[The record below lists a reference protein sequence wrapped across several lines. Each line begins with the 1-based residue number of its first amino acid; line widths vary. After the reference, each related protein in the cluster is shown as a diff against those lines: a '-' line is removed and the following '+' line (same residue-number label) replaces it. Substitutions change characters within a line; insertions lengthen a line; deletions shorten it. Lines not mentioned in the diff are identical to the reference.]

1 MNARIKE
8 FLDTAVRPF
17 LTRAWQRLKPYASR
31 FGRLLRA
38 FFLSKRFLVAMMSL
52 IAAFLLLNYV
62 VMPWYVYHGGT
73 LSVPDVT
80 MMQYE
85 EALKVLDDAGLVGIE
100 GDRVLD
106 NAHPIGGVITQNPAP
121 GSIVKYGR
129 HVYLTVCGGEVQV
142 LVPQLR
148 GRSLRDARFA
158 LERDGLVLGDI
169 EYAASNQ
176 SPENTI
182 ISQSIT
188 HAARVK
194 RGTIVG
200 VVVSAGKPD
209 RSVEI
214 PNLFGKSI
222 SEAIKLLA
230 RYGLK
235 VGNITYQ
242 VNIELLPNTI
252 VDQYPQ
258 AGAAADSG
266 KTVDLFVVKA
276 GILQDEH

>member
-1 MNARIKE
+1 MNHKIKE
-8 FLDTAVRPF
+8 FFDTAVLPF
-17 LTRAWQRLKPYASR
+17 LTRTWQILKPYITRIGRMLRSFFFSR
-31 FGRLLRA
+31 KFA
-38 FFLSKRFLVAMMSL
+38 IAALSLVG
-52 IAAFLLLNYV
+52 AFLLFNYA

-80 MMQYE
+80 KMQFE
-85 EALKVLDDAGLVGIE
+85 EACKVLDDAGLVGIE
-100 GDRVLD
+100 ADKILD
-106 NAHPIGGVITQNPAP
+106 NAHAIGDVITQNPAP

-129 HVYLTVCGGEVQV
+129 RVYLTVCGGEVEV

-176 SPENTI
+176 NPENTI
-182 ISQSIT
+182 ISQSIPPT
-188 HAARVK
+188 SKVK
-194 RGTIVG
+194 RGTTIG

-209 RSVEI
+209 RSIEI
-214 PNLFGKSI
+214 PNLFGKSL
-222 SEAIKLLA
+222 SEAIKLLT

-266 KTVDLFVVKA
+266 KAVDLFVVKA
-276 GILQDEH
+276 GTLQDEH